1 VGNTLG
7 VPRKIDD
14 DVPAEVKEV
23 ATALVELSHKEGLT
37 RVKLTRLPALLA
49 LTSKR
54 VPEASVAECARIVE
68 DMIRTHVNSIRNLR
82 DRVLLTAGLNLD
94 QEADASFEARI
105 NRACDLTI
113 GKASPHFIE
122 PESAQGR
129 FRYVLTL
136 DLALR
141 LLGGAPTYAMPRP
154 PSDDLELAI
163 RLQRSHQSDSA
174 VQVLKRVATGS
185 NDQRDRRDAWRL
197 LATVAYE
204 SREYDGAEVAF
215 DMALRNVDNM
225 RRGGKLAM
233 AIDRYARLLTE
244 DEEYERALAVVSKA
258 LTVFIEGRW
267 LWRRYGCVKWYAG
280 ELLDAY
286 SALTMALDLGY
297 PASRVFH
304 ARGQVLAELGQ
315 YDAAIAELNEALRV
329 PRSSVSRAQ
338 AIGARAFALGMS
350 GDLTASLRDF
360 DSASVT
366 IPESGW
372 LWYWRAVCLRHN
384 GRSEEAVVDLERCL
398 TVKSPRL
405 PNPRRDQALRLLE
418 SELRSG

>member
-1 VGNTLG
+1 
-7 VPRKIDD
+7 
-14 DVPAEVKEV
+14 
-23 ATALVELSHKEGLT
+23 
-37 RVKLTRLPALLA
+37 
-49 LTSKR
+49 
-54 VPEASVAECARIVE
+54 
-68 DMIRTHVNSIRNLR
+68 
-82 DRVLLTAGLNLD
+82 
-94 QEADASFEARI
+94 
-105 NRACDLTI
+105 
-113 GKASPHFIE
+113 
-122 PESAQGR
+122 
-129 FRYVLTL
+129 
-136 DLALR
+136 
-141 LLGGAPTYAMPRP
+141 
-154 PSDDLELAI
+154 
-163 RLQRSHQSDSA
+163 
-174 VQVLKRVATGS
+174 VLKRVATGS

-204 SREYDGAEVAF
+204 SGEYDGAEVAF

-225 RRGGKLAM
+225 HRGGKLAM

-244 DEEYERALAVVSKA
+244 DEEYERALAIVSKA

-304 ARGQVLAELGQ
+304 ARGQVLSELGR

-338 AIGARAFALGMS
+338 AISARAFALGMS

-372 LWYWRAVCLRHN
+372 LWYWRALCLRHN